1 MTYSDAP
8 AHVTPPATPRDRA
21 GESGRSLE
29 LIRRASTLRNASR
42 DELGANDDYEVAI
55 REILDVVVPHFCDIC
70 AVYLPDGLGEPSQF
84 LIRHHAYD
92 SSTSVGASYQ
102 HGRTQLFELVPHL
115 GDRLERVVLMGRTES
130 WSTLGERDD
139 PQCVMIALNVND
151 RAIGTIT
158 FALEVDSGGF
168 GSDEIAAAE
177 HVGWIMSNAI
187 ERVVLRRDARS
198 AVRRTQ
204 RIATQLHQLI
214 AASITVAGLRSEQ
227 DILIRLVTSARNVY
241 GVDDAIVSL
250 ESGAFA
256 PLCGIV
262 LGGNDAVC
270 LSPLDPSVPNDLP
283 VSRVGFT
290 TPWTDRDWLVAP
302 LLERRNV
309 TRGIIAIRRMPGTE
323 YGAEE
328 REVLALLAQMAT
340 SALGA
345 EELNRTVQ
353 RSESRLRVLVETAPI
368 GIVEVDAHGEVRW
381 WNRAASGVFSWPA
394 FDDDSVT
401 PVPTFP
407 EATIEGLREL
417 WKEVLGNEDVAGRDF
432 VDVEIA
438 GRIRVLTA
446 SATLLP
452 AAASEPLAILTLID
466 DVTNHRELKAELR
479 HAHTM
484 EVRGQVA
491 SRIAHDFNNLLTL
504 ISGYAELLA
513 NDLAGSDREVQM
525 VRDIQFTASR
535 ASLLTTQLQAIGRT
549 KTPAPVVFNPVVI
562 IESNAEVLERI
573 LGSAIEVRWS
583 LNRHAGNI
591 RVDADQFEQMILNL
605 VINARDAMPDGGE
618 LTVASVATSLDEAAA
633 KSLDVEPGDYL
644 QLSISDTG
652 VGMDAVTLQRCF
664 EPLFTTKGP
673 FKGTGLGLAAARR
686 LVQESGGSI
695 RCTTEVDRGT
705 TFEILLPVVNE
716 MAQDVSVSVESNRPQ
731 GSHTV
736 LLAEDDVDLR
746 RFMSQILSRNGYQVL
761 EADSAERA
769 IVVAN
774 EFGGPITLLLSD
786 VVMAEMT
793 GAELASTL
801 QTANPDLRVL
811 LVSGTAD
818 DSVVE
823 ELSPGSSAF
832 LAKPFRPS
840 QLIDK
845 LHELLGRRDE
855 RSQ

>member
-1 MTYSDAP
+1 MKFSDSRSKMT
-8 AHVTPPATPRDRA
+8 TPTTLRTREGDSA
-21 GESGRSLE
+21 RSLE
-29 LIRRASTLRNASR
+29 LIRRASTLRNGSG
-42 DELGANDDYEVAI
+42 DGLGANDDYERAI
-55 REILDVVVPHFCDIC
+55 RELLDVVVPLFCDIC

-84 LIRHHAYD
+84 LIRNHAYG
-92 SSTSVGASYQ
+92 SSPNGDRSNQ
-102 HGRTQLFELVPHL
+102 DGRTELLDLVPNL
-115 GDRLERVVLMGRTES
+115 AELSERVVSSGRTET
-130 WSTLGERDD
+130 WSTMSDRDH
-139 PQCVMIALNVND
+139 PQCVMIALTVND
-151 RAIGTIT
+151 RAIGTVT
-158 FALEVDSGGF
+158 FALDEDLEGF
-168 GSDEIAAAE
+168 GSDEVAAAE
-177 HVGWIMSNAI
+177 YVGWIMSNVI

-214 AASITVAGLRSEQ
+214 ATSITVAGLRSEQ

-262 LGGNDAVC
+262 LGGKDAVC
-270 LSPLDPSVPNDLP
+270 LSPLDPMVPSNLP
-283 VSRVGFT
+283 VSRPGFT

-309 TRGIIAIRRMPGTE
+309 TRGVIAIRRMPGTE
-323 YGAEE
+323 FGAEE

-353 RSESRLRVLVETAPI
+353 RSEARLRVLVETAPI
-368 GIVEVDAHGEVRW
+368 GIVEVDADGDVRW
-381 WNRAASGVFSWPA
+381 WNRAASDVFAWPL
-394 FDDDSVT
+394 FDDANVSPT
-401 PVPTFP
+401 PMFP

-417 WKEVLGNEDVAGRDF
+417 WKEVLGDDDVVGRDF

-452 AAASEPLAILTLID
+452 AAASEAPAILTLID

-504 ISGYAELLA
+504 ISGYAEMLA
-513 NDLAGSDREVQM
+513 NDLEGRDREVQM
-525 VRDIQFTASR
+525 VRDIQVTASR
-535 ASLLTTQLQAIGRT
+535 ASMLTTQLQAIGRT
-549 KTPAPVVFNPVVI
+549 KTPTPVVFDPAGI

-573 LGSAIEVRWS
+573 LGSSIEVRWS
-583 LNRHAGNI
+583 LDRHAGNI

-618 LTVASVATSLDEAAA
+618 LTVSLIAASFDDARA
-633 KSLDVEPGDYL
+633 KSFDVVSGDYV
-644 QLSISDTG
+644 QLSIADTG
-652 VGMDAVTLQRCF
+652 VGMDESTRQRCF
-664 EPLFTTKGP
+664 DPLFSTKGP
-673 FKGTGLGLAAARR
+673 FKGTGLGLASARR

-695 RCTTEVDRGT
+695 WCTTEITHGT
-705 TFEILLPVVNE
+705 TFEILLPVISE
-716 MAQDVSVSVESNRPQ
+716 PAQEVSVVVETNPTQ
-731 GSHTV
+731 GGATV
-736 LLAEDDVDLR
+736 LLAEDDDDLR
-746 RFMSQILSRNGYQVL
+746 RFMSQILNRNGYQVL
-761 EADSAERA
+761 EANSAERA
-769 IVVAN
+769 LVVAN
-774 EFGGPITLLLSD
+774 EFRGPIALLLSD
-786 VVMAEMT
+786 VVMAEMS
-793 GAELASTL
+793 GRELASTL
-801 QTANPDLRVL
+801 QSANPDLRVL
-811 LVSGTAD
+811 IVSGTAHE
-818 DSVVE
+818 SVVD
-823 ELSPGSSAF
+823 ELSPGTSAF
-832 LAKPFRPS
+832 LSKPFRPS

-845 LHELLGRRDE
+845 LRELLRPTN
-855 RSQ
+855 